1 LKSRVITKSAAAIVV
16 FGVICALA
24 AYLAPIDEKNLQTS
38 MWYSVVPP
46 VLAILL
52 AFLTRHVLLSLG
64 IAIIAGGLLTKVPQS
79 PLSAA
84 AWFEGFRS
92 VGIYVAD
99 TVTSR
104 SNLQIL
110 AFLPP
115 IFVMIEIVIA
125 SGGFKGI
132 IVWLLKWVKGR
143 KSTQIATCLLYT
155 SPSPRDR
162 TRSRMPSSA

>member
-1 LKSRVITKSAAAIVV
+1 MKSKAIIKSATAVII
-16 FGVICALA
+16 FGVICAFT
-24 AYLAPIDEKNLQTS
+24 AYIAPDSEQDFHTS

-46 VLAILL
+46 ILAIIL

-64 IAIIAGGLLTKVPQS
+64 IAIIVGGLLTKVPQS
-79 PLSAA
+79 PLSVV
-84 AWFEGFRS
+84 AWLEGFKS
-92 VGIYVAD
+92 VGIYLAA

-104 SNLQIL
+104 ANLQIL

-143 KSTQIATCLLYT
+143 KSTQTAT
-155 SPSPRDR
+155 
-162 TRSRMPSSA
+162 